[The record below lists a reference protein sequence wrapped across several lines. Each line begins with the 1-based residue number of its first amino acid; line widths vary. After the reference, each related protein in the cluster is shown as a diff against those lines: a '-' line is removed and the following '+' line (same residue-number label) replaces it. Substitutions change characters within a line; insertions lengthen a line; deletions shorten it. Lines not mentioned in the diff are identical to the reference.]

1 MSTGPFQLRKG
12 STVRA
17 VVQRCSKGAVK
28 VKGEVVGEIGI
39 GFVVL
44 LGVGLE
50 DEGEDARYLAD
61 KIANLRVFPDE
72 EGKLNVSAL
81 DAGAD
86 ILVVSQFTLFGD
98 CRKGRRPSFTAAAGP
113 DKAEELYYLFVDH
126 LRELGLRVATGVFR
140 EHMLVEISNDGPV
153 TLLLDSRGAF

>member
-86 ILVVSQFTLFGD
+86 ILVVSSLPSLGTVARGGD
-98 CRKGRRPSFTAAAGP
+98 QASPRLPGRTKRRSFIAF
-113 DKAEELYYLFVDH
+113 LSI
-126 LRELGLRVATGVFR
+126 
-140 EHMLVEISNDGPV
+140 ISGNSG
-153 TLLLDSRGAF
+153 

>member
-1 MSTGPFQLRKG
+1 M
-12 STVRA
+12 VRA

-28 VKGEVVGEIGI
+28 VKDKVVGEIGT

-44 LGVGLE
+44 LGVAVD

-61 KIANLRVFPDE
+61 KIAHLRVFPDE

-86 ILVVSQFTLFGD
+86 ILVVSQFTLLGD
-98 CRKGRRPSFTAAAGP
+98 CRKGRRPSFTAAAGLA
-113 DKAEELYYLFVDH
+113 KAEELYGVFVDN
-126 LRELGLRVATGVFR
+126 LRDLGLKVATGVFG

-153 TLLLDSRGAF
+153 TLLLESRGAF